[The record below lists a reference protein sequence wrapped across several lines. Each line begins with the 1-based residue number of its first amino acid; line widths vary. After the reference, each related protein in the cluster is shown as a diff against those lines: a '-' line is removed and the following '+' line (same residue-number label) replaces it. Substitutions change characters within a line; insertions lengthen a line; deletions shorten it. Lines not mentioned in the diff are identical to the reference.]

1 MTEFLRKITSKDIR
15 NILAV
20 IIVIGCFVLLYIM
33 QIKDIPVGNKDVVL
47 TAVGFV
53 FGGALAGVVGYYFGS
68 SKSETDKAKKEGE

>member
-1 MTEFLRKITSKDIR
+1 MTEFLKKITSKDIR

-20 IIVIGCFVLLYIM
+20 IIVIGCFILLYMM

-53 FGGALAGVVGYYFGS
+53 FGGALAGVVGFYFGAT
-68 SKSETDKAKKEGE
+68 KSETDKGKKEGE